1 MIGQALS
8 GEPAPMTPD
17 EQGVAKFASTGLA
30 ASLPQQAAVV
40 PQAPPVQVADA
51 GSTVPPQVLQQMLA
65 NPRTRGIAEKYIQ
78 QKMKPAAPTGATEYG
93 LIPQYARD
101 AKGNIRPY
109 VMGKN
114 GLPKFIDLPEGAQ
127 AMAPGDLAAEKSA
140 GRERGEVM
148 GKNQGNLPAME
159 NNAQK
164 MVRDIDNLINDPY
177 LSRMLGPIDSRLPN
191 LSADSGRVQARIDQI
206 QGKTFLQAFDSLRG
220 AGQIT
225 ESEGEKAT
233 QSLNRL
239 QATQVGTKDFYE
251 AAEEFKKD
259 IQDLLLVARQKASGD
274 GMGGWQDVG
283 NGVRIREKR

>member
-1 MIGQALS
+1 
-8 GEPAPMTPD
+8 
-17 EQGVAKFASTGLA
+17 
-30 ASLPQQAAVV
+30 
-40 PQAPPVQVADA
+40 
-51 GSTVPPQVLQQMLA
+51 MLA
-65 NPRTRGIAEKYIQ
+65 NPQTRDMAQKYIMQ
-78 QKMKPAAPTGATEYG
+78 RAKPAEAAGATEYG

-114 GLPKFIDLPEGAQ
+114 GLPKFIDLPEGAK

-148 GKNQGNLPAME
+148 GKNQANMPAME

-164 MVRDIDNLINDPY
+164 MIRDIDNLINDPY
-177 LSRMLGPIDSRLPN
+177 LSNMLGPIDSRLPN
-191 LSADSGRVQARIDQI
+191 FSADSGRVQARIDQI

-225 ESEGEKAT
+225 ETEGKKAT
-233 QSLNRL
+233 ESLNRL

-251 AAEEFKKD
+251 AAEEFKQD
-259 IQDLLLVARQKASGD
+259 VQDLLSVARQKASGG
-274 GMGGWQDVG
+274 GMGGWSIERVD
-283 NGVRIREKR
+283 